1 MVYQSWMDERICLM
15 GGSEEVM
22 FYVVIVFRMI
32 ITVGI

>member
-1 MVYQSWMDERICLM
+1 MDERICLMGLWMM

-22 FYVVIVFRMI
+22 FYVVLVFRMI